1 MTKPLVTLSIEEFG
15 FALAT
20 LGAED
25 IAAGLLKPMYG
36 ELSEQNWELVLRAAS
51 HSLLSKGLIIRMEET
66 EIEIE
71 PEFLKMLMHFAESR
85 SMIRAY
91 SNSLGQEKV
100 LTIHQG
106 TDNNDTYLY
115 HLAVDQRVHLFTWT
129 EPREWEEEL
138 FRFYS
143 GQQEPFI
150 KQPTQFVVT
159 EEQWNVLTD
168 EDKIISLETFMSN
181 WEFPSES
188 HELLS
193 RWHESFETSG
203 QQLDNLSI
211 IRYTSDQSEIPLPDQ
226 ALLMLHTEQGFWS
239 ISNDNSD
246 SENDASIE
254 ITQHS
259 AASFRKQLQAW
270 IGNFATPVSTP

>member
-25 IAAGLLKPMYG
+25 IAAGLLRPMYG
-36 ELSEQNWELVLRAAS
+36 ELTEQNWELVLRTAS
-51 HSLLSKGLIIRMEET
+51 HSLLSKGLIVRMEET

-71 PEFLKMLMHFAESR
+71 PEFLKMLMHFAQSR

-91 SNSLGQEKV
+91 SDCLGQEKV
-100 LTIHQG
+100 LTIHQC

-129 EPREWEEEL
+129 EPKEWEEEL

-143 GQQEPFI
+143 GHQEPFLE
-150 KQPTQFVVT
+150 QPTQFTVT
-159 EEQWNVLTD
+159 EAQWNVLTN
-168 EDKIISLETFMSN
+168 EDNYTSLENVMSD
-181 WEFPSES
+181 WEISSES
-188 HELLS
+188 RELLS
-193 RWHESFETSG
+193 HWHKSFETSG
-203 QQLDNLSI
+203 RQLDNLSI
-211 IRYTSDQSEIPLPDQ
+211 IRYTSNQADIPLPEQ

-239 ISNDNSD
+239 IANDNSNT
-246 SENDASIE
+246 ENDARIE

-259 AASFRKQLQAW
+259 KTSFRHQLRTW
-270 IGNFATPVSTP
+270 IDRFASPVSHH

>member
-36 ELSEQNWELVLRAAS
+36 ELTEESWELVLRAAS
-51 HSLLSKGLIIRMEET
+51 HSLLSKGLIVRMEET
-66 EIEIE
+66 EIEFE
-71 PEFLKMLMHFAESR
+71 PEFMKMLMHFAQSR

-91 SNSLGQEKV
+91 SDSLGQEKV

-106 TDNNDTYLY
+106 TGNNDTYLY

-129 EPREWEEEL
+129 EPKEWEEEL

-143 GQQEPFI
+143 GQQEPFVE
-150 KQPTQFVVT
+150 QPTQFTVT
-159 EEQWNVLTD
+159 EAQWNMLTN
-168 EDKIISLETFMSN
+168 EDKYTSLVNFMSD
-181 WEFPSES
+181 WELSYES
-188 HELLS
+188 RELLS
-193 RWHESFETSG
+193 RWHESFEKSRR
-203 QQLDNLSI
+203 QLDNLSI
-211 IRYTSDQSEIPLPDQ
+211 IRYTSNQTDLPLPEQ

-239 ISNDNSD
+239 IANGKSN
-246 SENDASIE
+246 SEHDALIE

-259 AASFRKQLQAW
+259 KPSFRHQLRTW
-270 IGNFATPVSTP
+270 IDRFASPVSHL